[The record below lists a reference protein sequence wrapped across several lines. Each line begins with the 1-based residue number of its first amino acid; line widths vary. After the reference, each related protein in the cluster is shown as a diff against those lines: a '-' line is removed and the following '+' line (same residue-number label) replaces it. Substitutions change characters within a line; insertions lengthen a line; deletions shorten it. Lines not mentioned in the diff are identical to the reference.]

1 MVREFC
7 SLTRCGAITENT
19 ALAPQMRVRHMSS
32 LGPSAGLAKRPARM
46 SEHGSSVVVR
56 RAEDE
61 QTEKCGARIL
71 KECDRRIY
79 VYELRAAV

>member
-1 MVREFC
+1 VNFA
-7 SLTRCGAITENT
+7 RCGAITENT

-61 QTEKCGARIL
+61 
-71 KECDRRIY
+71 
-79 VYELRAAV
+79 